1 MNGAK
6 RLNDLNIKEATESAS
21 ATARQRFAFF
31 RVHDVVQFSVAAV
44 VILFLIYQVVTPL
57 AFLVWGSLKTV
68 RPGAPGFFSLN
79 LTVSNYVRALSQ
91 GEFATAFLN
100 SLIYSA
106 GAAVGALLLAIVLAW
121 ITERTDAPGRS
132 VIYGLSIVGLVIP
145 GILTV
150 VSWIFL
156 ASPNIG
162 LLNSAARAVGFTE
175 PPFDIFTLGGMIWV
189 SIWQYLP
196 LAFLLMSAAF
206 QSMDPS
212 LEEASATSGHGV
224 IRTMARITLPLALP
238 SILAV
243 LILLLIAG
251 LEAFETP
258 ALLGLSGKVLVF
270 STLVYLNTSFAPSD
284 IGLASAYAVFMLIIS
299 IGFLYWYMRMT
310 RRERA
315 FATIT
320 GKGFRP
326 RRIRLGR
333 WGIPV
338 AAIALLVLVI
348 GVVVPLLVLLWAS
361 FLRFFQPPSLAAI
374 QSMKLVNYQ
383 RLLMSDTAR
392 WAFWNSLILGVAS
405 ATTTVLFVSLIAWIV
420 ARTKL
425 FGRKLFDFLAFMP
438 IAVPGIVLGISMIW
452 LYLSF
457 PLPIYG
463 TLWIIW
469 LAYMIKYMPVVM
481 RIMSAA
487 IVQIHPEMEE
497 ASMLCAPWLMTLRRV
512 LFPLLR
518 PGLVAGWIWVMSHA
532 FRELN
537 TAILLSNQLTRPV
550 GVAMYAL
557 WNDGAFGALAA
568 FGVVVSLVVFLPA
581 VVASVV
587 GQRYGL
593 RAR

>member
-1 MNGAK
+1 MQGM
-6 RLNDLNIKEATESAS
+6 LESAS
-21 ATARQRFAFF
+21 APAQVTKGQRLAFLRAR
-31 RVHDVVQFSVAAV
+31 DLVQFSIAAL
-44 VILFLIYQVVTPL
+44 VILFLVYQVITPL
-57 AFLVWGSLKTV
+57 IFLVWGSLKTV
-68 RPGAPGFFSLN
+68 RPGAAGFFRLDFT
-79 LTVSNYVRALSQ
+79 LSNYVRAFSQ
-91 GEFATAFLN
+91 GQFISAVLN
-100 SLIYSA
+100 SILYSA
-106 GAAVGALLLAIVLAW
+106 GAASGALLLATLLAW
-121 ITERTDAPGRS
+121 ITERTDTPARS
-132 VIYGLSIVGLVIP
+132 MIYGLSIVGLVIP

-162 LLNSAARAVGFTE
+162 LLNAAARAAGLTE

-206 QSMDPS
+206 QSMDPA
-212 LEEASATSGHGV
+212 LEEASAISGHGV
-224 IRTMARITLPLALP
+224 IRTTLRITLPLALP

-243 LILLLIAG
+243 LILLLITG

-299 IGFLYWYMRMT
+299 IAFLCWYMRMT
-310 RRERA
+310 GRERA

-326 RRIRLGR
+326 RRMRLGR
-333 WGIPV
+333 WRLPM
-338 AAIALLVLVI
+338 ATLALLILGLGVI
-348 GVVVPLLVLLWAS
+348 VPLLVLLWAS

-374 QSMKLVNYQ
+374 QSLKLVNYQ
-383 RLLMSDTAR
+383 RLLASDTAR
-392 WAFWNSLILGVAS
+392 WALRNSLILGVTS
-405 ATTTVLFVSLIAWIV
+405 ATSTVLFVSLIAWIV
-420 ARTKL
+420 ARTK
-425 FGRKLFDFLAFMP
+425 FSARKLLDFLAFVP
-438 IAVPGIVLGISMIW
+438 IAIPGIVLGISMIW

-463 TLWIIW
+463 TLWILW

-497 ASMLCAPWLMTLRRV
+497 ASALCAPWLMTLRRV

-537 TAILLSNQLTRPV
+537 TAILLANQETRPV

-568 FGVVVSLVVFLPA
+568 FGVIVSLVVFLFA
-581 VVASVV
+581 VVANIA
-587 GQRYGL
+587 GQRFGL
-593 RAR
+593 KAR

>member
-1 MNGAK
+1 M
-6 RLNDLNIKEATESAS
+6 
-21 ATARQRFAFF
+21 
-31 RVHDVVQFSVAAV
+31 
-44 VILFLIYQVVTPL
+44 
-57 AFLVWGSLKTV
+57 
-68 RPGAPGFFSLN
+68 
-79 LTVSNYVRALSQ
+79 
-91 GEFATAFLN
+91 
-100 SLIYSA
+100 
-106 GAAVGALLLAIVLAW
+106 
-121 ITERTDAPGRS
+121 
-132 VIYGLSIVGLVIP
+132 IYGLSIVGLVIP

-162 LLNSAARAVGFTE
+162 LLNSAARAIGFAE

-224 IRTMARITLPLALP
+224 IRTTLRITLPLALP

-243 LILLLIAG
+243 LILLLITG

-284 IGLASAYAVFMLIIS
+284 IGLASAYAVFMLILS
-299 IGFLYWYMRMT
+299 IGFLYWYMHMT

-338 AAIALLVLVI
+338 AAIALLILVI

-425 FGRKLFDFLAFMP
+425 SGRKLFDFLAFVP

-537 TAILLSNQLTRPV
+537 TAILLSNQHTRPV

-568 FGVVVSLVVFLPA
+568 FGVVVSLVVFLSA
-581 VVASVV
+581 VVANVV

-593 RAR
+593 RVR

>member
-1 MNGAK
+1 MLQQLLKASESSRVKIGR
-6 RLNDLNIKEATESAS
+6 RLT
-21 ATARQRFAFF
+21 FF
-31 RVHDVVQFSVAAV
+31 RVHDFVQYSVAGA
-44 VILFLIYQVVTPL
+44 VILFLVYQVVTPL

-68 RPGAPGFFSLN
+68 RPGAPGFFNLN
-79 LTVSNYVRALSQ
+79 LTVSNYVRAFSQ
-91 GEFATAFLN
+91 GEFAAAILN

-121 ITERTDAPGRS
+121 ITERTDTPGRS
-132 VIYGLSIVGLVIP
+132 VIYGLTIVGLVIP

-150 VSWIFL
+150 VSWMFL

-162 LLNSAARAVGFTE
+162 LLISAARAIGFTE

-206 QSMDPS
+206 KSMDPS

-224 IRTMARITLPLALP
+224 IRTTLRITLPLALP

-243 LILLLIAG
+243 LILLLITG

-310 RRERA
+310 GRERA

-326 RRIRLGR
+326 HRIRLGR
-333 WGIPV
+333 WGLPL
-338 AAIALLVLVI
+338 AAMALFILVI

-361 FLRFFQPPSLAAI
+361 FLRFFQPPSLAAF

-383 RLLMSDTAR
+383 RLLMSDTTR
-392 WAFWNSLILGVAS
+392 WAFGNSLILGVAS

-425 FGRKLFDFLAFMP
+425 FGRKLLDFLAFVP
-438 IAVPGIVLGISMIW
+438 IAVPGIVLGVSMIW

-469 LAYMIKYMPVVM
+469 LAYMIKYMPIVM

-537 TAILLSNQLTRPV
+537 TAILLSNQHTRPV

-568 FGVVVSLVVFLPA
+568 FGVVVSLVVFLSA
-581 VVASVV
+581 VVANVV

-593 RAR
+593 RVR

>member
-1 MNGAK
+1 MRQQLLKASESSRVKIGR
-6 RLNDLNIKEATESAS
+6 RLT
-21 ATARQRFAFF
+21 FF
-31 RVHDVVQFSVAAV
+31 RVHDFVQCSVAGA
-44 VILFLIYQVVTPL
+44 VILFLVYQVVTPL

-68 RPGAPGFFSLN
+68 RPGAPGFFNLN
-79 LTVSNYVRALSQ
+79 LTVSNYVRAFSQ
-91 GEFATAFLN
+91 GEFAAAILN

-121 ITERTDAPGRS
+121 ITERTDTPGRS
-132 VIYGLSIVGLVIP
+132 VIYGLTIVGLVIP

-150 VSWIFL
+150 VSWMFL

-162 LLNSAARAVGFTE
+162 LLNSAARAIGFTE

-206 QSMDPS
+206 KSMDPS

-224 IRTMARITLPLALP
+224 IRTTLRITLPLALP

-243 LILLLIAG
+243 LILLLITG

-310 RRERA
+310 GRERA

-326 RRIRLGR
+326 HRIRLGR
-333 WGIPV
+333 WGLPL
-338 AAIALLVLVI
+338 AAMALFILVI

-361 FLRFFQPPSLAAI
+361 FLRFFQPPSLAAF

-383 RLLMSDTAR
+383 RLLMSDTTR

-425 FGRKLFDFLAFMP
+425 FGRKLLDFLAFVP
-438 IAVPGIVLGISMIW
+438 IAVPGIVLGVSMIW

-469 LAYMIKYMPVVM
+469 LAYMIKYMPIVM

-537 TAILLSNQLTRPV
+537 TAILLSNQHTRPV

-568 FGVVVSLVVFLPA
+568 FGVVVSLVVFLSA
-581 VVASVV
+581 VVANVV

-593 RAR
+593 RVR

>member
-1 MNGAK
+1 MWEKLEEISDPSQVKTGHK
-6 RLNDLNIKEATESAS
+6 L
-21 ATARQRFAFF
+21 AFF
-31 RVHDVVQFSVAAV
+31 RAHDLVQFSIAAV
-44 VILFLIYQVVTPL
+44 VILFLVYQVVTPL

-68 RPGAPGFFSLN
+68 RPGAPGFFSVN
-79 LTVSNYVRALSQ
+79 LTVSNYVRAFSQ
-91 GEFATAFLN
+91 GEFTAAILN
-100 SLIYSA
+100 SLIYGA

-121 ITERTDAPGRS
+121 ITERTDTPGRP
-132 VIYGLSIVGLVIP
+132 VIYGLTVVGLVIP

-162 LLNSAARAVGFTE
+162 LLNSTARAIGFAE

-212 LEEASATSGHGV
+212 LEEASAISGHGV
-224 IRTMARITLPLALP
+224 IRTTLRITLPLALP

-243 LILLLIAG
+243 LILLLITG

-333 WGIPV
+333 WGLPV
-338 AAIALLVLVI
+338 AAIALLILAI

-361 FLRFFQPPSLAAI
+361 FLRFFQPPSLPAL
-374 QSMKLVNYQ
+374 QSMKWVNYQ

-392 WAFWNSLILGVAS
+392 WAFWNSLILGVGS

-425 FGRKLFDFLAFMP
+425 FGRKLFDFLAFVP

-481 RIMSAA
+481 RVMSAA

-512 LFPLLR
+512 LLPLLR

-537 TAILLSNQLTRPV
+537 TAILLSNQHTRPV

-568 FGVVVSLVVFLPA
+568 FGVVVSLVVFISA
-581 VVASVV
+581 VVAHVV

-593 RAR
+593 RVR